1 MTRLLLLSLC
11 TAAALLTVFKAPTYH
26 LWMLA
31 ILVTEYCWIFLI
43 IVAILLLWGLMP
55 GLKHKRAGTIVGWI
69 GIGLLM
75 YPIIG
80 AYSVASGLPYSMQTA
95 LGPVPKGVRPF
106 TWVRM
111 LWGPGVTAAK
121 YQTFAFPAS
130 DTTLSLDFY
139 PSHSPNHGPQYPGP
153 RPCVVIIHGGSWIA
167 GNSKDLPD
175 LNNVLAAM
183 GYNVASI
190 NYRLAPR
197 YAYPAQISDVASALA
212 FLRSK
217 ASLLKID
224 TNAFVLLGRSA
235 GAQIALMAAYSLPS
249 GKTKDGQTAPG
260 NGIQGVISYY
270 GPADMVWGY
279 QAPASKWVLDSRKV
293 QSDYL
298 GGTYAQ
304 VPDNY
309 ASSSAVQAVTPQSPP
324 TLIIHGKND
333 VLVAYGHSTRLAAK
347 LSEEHVPYYLL
358 SIPWGTHGCDFNLNG
373 PSGQLCTYAVLTFL
387 SQVLQ

>member
-1 MTRLLLLSLC
+1 MIRLLLLSLC

-31 ILVTEYCWIFLI
+31 IAVTEYSWIFLI
-43 IVAILLLWGLMP
+43 LVILLLLWGIFP
-55 GLKHKRAGTIVGWI
+55 RVTYKRAGTIVGWI
-69 GIGLLM
+69 GVGLLL

-80 AYSVASGLPYSMQTA
+80 AYSIGGNLPYSMQSA
-95 LGPVPKGVRPF
+95 LGPVPRGVRPF

-111 LWGPGVTAAK
+111 LWGPGAGTAK
-121 YQTFAFPAS
+121 YQTLDFQAD

-139 PSHSPNHGPQYPGP
+139 PARSPQRGPQFPGP
-153 RPCVVIIHGGSWIA
+153 RPCVVVIHGGSWIA
-167 GNSKDLPD
+167 GNSRDLPE
-175 LNNVLAAM
+175 LNNVLTAM
-183 GYNVASI
+183 GYNVASV
-190 NYRLAPR
+190 NYRLAPK
-197 YAYPAQISDVASALA
+197 YTYPAQIRDVASALA

-217 ASLLKID
+217 AGLLRID
-224 TNAFVLLGRSA
+224 TNSFVLLGRSA
-235 GAQIALMAAYSLPS
+235 GAQIALMAAYSLPT
-249 GKTKDGQTAPG
+249 GKNKEGQTAPG

-279 QAPASKWVLDSRKV
+279 AAPASKWVLDSRKV

-298 GGTYAQ
+298 GGSYAQ

-309 ASSSAVQAVTPQSPP
+309 ASSSAVQSVTPQSPP

-333 VLVAYGHSTRLAAK
+333 VLVAYGHSTRLAGK
-347 LSEEHVPYYLL
+347 LEEEHVPYYLL
-358 SIPWGTHGCDFNLNG
+358 TIPWGTHGCDFNLNG